1 MRDKIDSDFLHTVIL
16 SSDVQRQIEMKVHGI
31 AQKTLNLSAIKE
43 LVIPLP
49 TLERQKRFTEIS
61 MQAAASKSALQ
72 HALAALQK
80 TYRKLVSERLG

>member
-1 MRDKIDSDFLHTVIL
+1 
-16 SSDVQRQIEMKVHGI
+16 MKVHGI